1 MRVWMFRT
9 WKTASFCFLRNLCM
23 RRRLRKGGDS
33 INSFMAWVG
42 GKKALRDEVL
52 ARFPRN
58 YKRYIEVFGGAG
70 WVLFHKPP
78 GNDFEVFNDFNGNL
92 VNLYRC
98 VREQPEALRDE
109 LRYMLNSR
117 LDFEYMKQMLHSK
130 AVLPDVR
137 RAAYYYAL
145 IRYSYAAGTSS
156 FGGQPHAMWNNFPL
170 IESAA
175 GRLQKVVIENKDC
188 VKLIRQYDRP
198 ESFFYCD
205 PPYYNADQYYEAV
218 SEDGFDHAGLV
229 DALLGIKG
237 KFLLSYNDCPEIRAL
252 YDRPGIVVEGISRLS
267 NIAQR
272 YENGKQYPEL
282 LISNYDTTE
291 LARSCVQLTLFD
303 RLDSQ
308 EILNERIL
316 YHEI

>member
-1 MRVWMFRT
+1 
-9 WKTASFCFLRNLCM
+9 M

-42 GKKALRDEVL
+42 GKKALRDEIL

-98 VREQPEALRDE
+98 VREQPEALRNE

-117 LDFEYMKQMLHSK
+117 LDFEYMKGMLHSQ

-145 IRYSYAAGTSS
+145 IRYSYAAGTST
-156 FGGQPHAMWNNFPL
+156 FGSQPHAMWNNFPL

-218 SEDGFDHAGLV
+218 SSDGFDHAGLA

-267 NIAQR
+267 NIAAAIR
-272 YENGKQYPEL
+272 KRKTVPGAADL
-282 LISNYDTTE
+282 
-291 LARSCVQLTLFD
+291 QL
-303 RLDSQ
+303 RHHRAGP
-308 EILNERIL
+308 ILRAA
-316 YHEI
+316 HAV

>member
-23 RRRLRKGGDS
+23 RRRLHKGGDF

-42 GKKALRDEVL
+42 GKKALRDEIL

-117 LDFEYMKQMLHSK
+117 LDFEYK
-130 AVLPDVR
+130 APANPSVWR
-137 RAAYYYAL
+137 
-145 IRYSYAAGTSS
+145 
-156 FGGQPHAMWNNFPL
+156 
-170 IESAA
+170 
-175 GRLQKVVIENKDC
+175 
-188 VKLIRQYDRP
+188 
-198 ESFFYCD
+198 
-205 PPYYNADQYYEAV
+205 
-218 SEDGFDHAGLV
+218 
-229 DALLGIKG
+229 
-237 KFLLSYNDCPEIRAL
+237 
-252 YDRPGIVVEGISRLS
+252 
-267 NIAQR
+267 
-272 YENGKQYPEL
+272 
-282 LISNYDTTE
+282 
-291 LARSCVQLTLFD
+291 
-303 RLDSQ
+303 
-308 EILNERIL
+308 
-316 YHEI
+316 

>member
-42 GKKALRDEVL
+42 GKKALRDEIL

-98 VREQPEALRDE
+98 VREQPEALRNE

-117 LDFEYMKQMLHSK
+117 LDFEYMKGMLHSQ

-145 IRYSYAAGTSS
+145 IRYSYAAGTST
-156 FGGQPHAMWNNFPL
+156 FGSQPHAMWNNFPL

-218 SEDGFDHAGLV
+218 SSDGFDHAGLA

-303 RLDSQ
+303 RLDS
-308 EILNERIL
+308 
-316 YHEI
+316 

>member
-1 MRVWMFRT
+1 
-9 WKTASFCFLRNLCM
+9 M

-218 SEDGFDHAGLV
+218 STDSFDHAGLV

>member
-1 MRVWMFRT
+1 
-9 WKTASFCFLRNLCM
+9 M

-42 GKKALRDEVL
+42 GKKALRDEIL

-98 VREQPEALRDE
+98 VREQPEALRNE

-117 LDFEYMKQMLHSK
+117 LDFEYMKGMLHSQ

-145 IRYSYAAGTSS
+145 IRYSYAAGTST
-156 FGGQPHAMWNNFPL
+156 FGSQPHAMWNNFPL

-218 SEDGFDHAGLV
+218 SSDGFDHAGLA

-308 EILNERIL
+308 EILNERRL
-316 YHEI
+316 YHEILL

>member
-1 MRVWMFRT
+1 
-9 WKTASFCFLRNLCM
+9 M
-23 RRRLRKGGDS
+23 RRRLHKGGDS

-42 GKKALRDEVL
+42 GKKALRDEIL

-58 YKRYIEVFGGAG
+58 YRRYIEVFGGAG

-117 LDFEYMKQMLHSK
+117 LDFEYMKGMLHSQ

-145 IRYSYAAGTSS
+145 IRYSYAAGTST
-156 FGGQPHAMWNNFPL
+156 FGSQPHAMWNNFPL

-188 VKLIRQYDRP
+188 MKLIRQYDRP
-198 ESFFYCD
+198 EGFFYCD

-218 SEDGFDHAGLV
+218 STNGFDHAGLA

-308 EILNERIL
+308 EILNEKIL